1 MCGVVA
7 AAVAAA
13 AALPV
18 TITQPHVLNTQTN
31 GGEGRSVERQL
42 CVGGGGLGEVGGGLI
57 VKRMSSSRVINQRI
71 KRRTWNRTGLPSEGS
86 IVFFFF

>member
-1 MCGVVA
+1 MCGVV
-7 AAVAAA
+7 VA

-42 CVGGGGLGEVGGGLI
+42 CVGGGGLGGGG
-57 VKRMSSSRVINQRI
+57 
-71 KRRTWNRTGLPSEGS
+71 EGGDG
-86 IVFFFF
+86 